1 MTVLKVAAITL
12 IALSLAGCGGG
23 GSSST
28 TTTQVITPDDSAAV
42 RLA

>member
-1 MTVLKVAAITL
+1 MSILKVAVITL
-12 IALSLAGCGGG
+12 IALTLAGCGGG

-28 TTTQVITPDDSAAV
+28 TTTQVITPDDSATV

>member
-12 IALSLAGCGGG
+12 IALSLAGCGG